1 MLAAG
6 HEEAANAKIIKA
18 LEEGDV
24 AWPHSNLRTRLRRP
38 HRLGVTQQVAGLWTA
53 DRSRRVHR

>member
-6 HEEAANAKIIKA
+6 HEEAANAKITEA

-24 AWPHSNLRTRLRRP
+24 AWSLRRRP
-38 HRLGVTQQVAGLWTA
+38 ETCGL
-53 DRSRRVHR
+53 RS